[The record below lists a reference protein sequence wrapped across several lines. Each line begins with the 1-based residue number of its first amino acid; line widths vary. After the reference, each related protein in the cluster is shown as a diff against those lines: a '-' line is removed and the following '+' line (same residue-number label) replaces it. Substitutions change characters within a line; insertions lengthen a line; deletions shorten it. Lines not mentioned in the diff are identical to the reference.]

1 MSTAP
6 DAGLPAETAALA
18 GNTVLHVGMSKCGS
32 SALQAVLSF
41 NPELGRSA
49 SAAPVRYVVLQ
60 KNGTL
65 ATGARITAY
74 AQRAPS
80 GYALSAR
87 ASDMAKMGLA
97 RVALLR
103 RELSAAR
110 RDGARLI
117 LSNEGWV
124 HEHEEFRAGRF
135 LERLGLDC
143 SVLIYVRPQVEWCN
157 AAWWQWGAWT
167 GLDLPAW
174 IEIQRERI
182 QWNRVV
188 DAWRSVP
195 GVREVHVR
203 LLPPAIVTDF
213 CEMLGVGSPG
223 NVIVNRGLPG
233 AVLRVFQ
240 RHRSLRP
247 GPHDSG
253 IEFAIG
259 RHIELP
265 NAGTPWVMPADVIE
279 DVIDTCRDGN
289 RHLLEQLDPVQ
300 QEQMRANPA
309 WWDAAQVVERQRFP
323 WQVQPPVPQSVDR
336 LAAAAL
342 EAVHRLDKRCQ
353 ELEYDLRRERDRP
366 WWRRW
371 LGLAALDPAGPDGA
385 DVSPPG

>member
-1 MSTAP
+1 MSTASG
-6 DAGLPAETAALA
+6 AGLPAGASALA

-41 NPELGRSA
+41 NPELGRGA

-60 KNGTL
+60 KNGAL
-65 ATGARITAY
+65 ATGERITAY
-74 AQRAPS
+74 AQRVPS

-103 RELSAAR
+103 RELASAR

-117 LSNEGWV
+117 LSNEGWA
-124 HEHEEFRAGRF
+124 HEHEEFRTGRL
-135 LERLGLDC
+135 LERLDLDC

-195 GVREVHVR
+195 GVREVQVR

-213 CEMLGVGSPG
+213 CEMLGVASPG
-223 NVIVNRGLPG
+223 NVIVNRSLPS
-233 AVLRVFQ
+233 AVLRLFQ
-240 RHRSLRP
+240 RQRSLRP

-253 IEFAIG
+253 IEFAIA

-265 NAGTPWVMPADVIE
+265 NAGTPWVMPADMIE
-279 DVIDTCRDGN
+279 EVIDTCREGN
-289 RHLLEQLDPVQ
+289 RQLLEQLDPVQ

-309 WWDAAQVVERQRFP
+309 WWDAAHVAERPRLP
-323 WQVQPPVPQSVDR
+323 WQVQPPSAQDAED
-336 LAAAAL
+336 LAVRTLGAL
-342 EAVHRLDKRCQ
+342 QRLDERCRTLEH
-353 ELEYDLRRERDRP
+353 ELLCERSRP
-366 WWRRW
+366 WWQRW
-371 LGLAALDPAGPDGA
+371 LGLAARDATGQDGSDA
-385 DVSPPG
+385 PPLG

>member
-6 DAGLPAETAALA
+6 GAGRLEGASALA
-18 GNTVLHVGMSKCGS
+18 ANAVLHVGMSKCGS
-32 SALQAVLSF
+32 SALQTVLSL
-41 NPELGRSA
+41 NPELVPGVSA
-49 SAAPVRYVVLQ
+49 TPTRYVVLQ

-65 ATGARITAY
+65 ATGDRISAI
-74 AQRAPS
+74 AHRSSS

-87 ASDMAKMGLA
+87 ASDMAKVGLA
-97 RVALLR
+97 RIALLR
-103 RELSAAR
+103 RELSSVR

-117 LSNEGWV
+117 LSNEGWA
-124 HEHEEFRAGRF
+124 HEHEEFRSGRF

-174 IEIQRERI
+174 VEIQRERI

-195 GVREVHVR
+195 GVREVQVR
-203 LLPPAIVTDF
+203 LLPPTIVTDF
-213 CEMLGVGSPG
+213 CELLGVGSPG
-223 NVIVNRGLPG
+223 NVIVNRSLPG

-240 RHRSLRP
+240 RHRGLRP

-253 IEFAIG
+253 IEFALA

-279 DVIDTCRDGN
+279 DVIDTCREGN
-289 RHLLEQLDPVQ
+289 LQLLEQLDPVQ
-300 QEQMRANPA
+300 QEKMRANPA
-309 WWDAAQVVERQRFP
+309 WWDAAHVVKRERFP

-342 EAVHRLDKRCQ
+342 EAVHRLDERCQ
-353 ELEYDLRRERDRP
+353 ELEYELRRERDRP

-371 LGLAALDPAGPDGA
+371 LGLAARDATGQDGA
-385 DVSPPG
+385 DAPPPA